1 MKIKPYIR
9 IFATSIK
16 QLKCT
21 RHNEILMDIE
31 FDNLIDEVDMVL
43 MLIEHHPNFKRPEVK
58 RMIREALERN
68 HG

>member
-1 MKIKPYIR
+1 MIRKPFIR

-43 MLIEHHPNFKRPEVK
+43 MLIERHQNFKRPEVK